1 MSEICDSCSAS
12 YDYIYWVPDH
22 VWEKIRPLD
31 SGHGGLLCL
40 RCVHRRSNEAGFVL
54 RFSGSDN
61 WWITDELTAAKADN
75 QCWEMAVAELNRT
88 ISKQQ
93 AENEKLRGRVAE
105 LIAYIK
111 EEVADGHTY
120 KDYQNI
126 LEGDRTEVWFLRK
139 QAETMDECVRDLQL
153 LPEYL
158 NFSEQEMRGFK
169 CAIQHCRGEAAT
181 FRQQAY
187 ELEHPDGRS

>member
-93 AENEKLRGRVAE
+93 AENERLRGRVSELEEALRPFAAE
-105 LIAYIK
+105 AEFVPDDAIDIHLNYMMDGA
-111 EEVADGHTY
+111 EV
-120 KDYQNI
+120 
-126 LEGDRTEVWFLRK
+126 LER
-139 QAETMDECVRDLQL
+139 A
-153 LPEYL
+153 
-158 NFSEQEMRGFK
+158 GFT
-169 CAIQHCRGEAAT
+169 AQSIHRAAQRL
-181 FRQQAY
+181 RQQAD
-187 ELEHPDGRS
+187 ELEKA